1 MTKTIIKVDESGAP
15 EKFAD
20 LLAGISADGTVAG
33 VLVLA
38 CEANSFTPSTV
49 DDALK
54 AISKPIFGGI
64 FPEVIY
70 GNRKLSK
77 GAVVIGLPV
86 EPQLLIVPGLSDEE
100 QDFETLLGEWQPALN
115 GEKTMFVWVDGLSSR
130 ISDLLESMFL
140 VYGPAH
146 NYIGGGAGSLSL
158 VQQPCLF
165 TNQGLVQDSGVLAVL
180 DVPSSIGVSH
190 GWTYVSGPYK
200 VTESTRNVIKTLN
213 WQPAFD
219 VYRGVIDPM
228 IEQPLSQENFFDF
241 AKRHPLGI
249 ARLNAENIVRDPIL
263 VGDDGS
269 LICVGEVSEESHIDI
284 LHGNPECLIN
294 AARQASMISRQS
306 FDGVGE
312 NALTFVADCISRVL
326 FLGDAFENELQAISG
341 EGATVG
347 ALTLGEIAN
356 NGQDYLEFYNKTVV
370 VGLLEI

>member
-1 MTKTIIKVDESGAP
+1 MTTTIIEVDESGTT
-15 EKFAD
+15 ERFAD
-20 LLAGISADGTVAG
+20 LLANLSENDTVAG
-33 VLVLA
+33 LFILA
-38 CEANSFTPSTV
+38 CEGNSFTPSTV

-54 AISKPIFGGI
+54 AVSKPVFGGI
-64 FPEVIY
+64 FPEIIY
-70 GNRKLSK
+70 GDRKLSK
-77 GAVVIGLPV
+77 GTVVIGLPV
-86 EPQLLIVPGLSDEE
+86 APQLLIVPGLSDEE
-100 QDFETLLGEWQPALN
+100 QDFEAILGEWQPALD

-219 VYRGVIDPM
+219 VYRGVIEPL
-228 IEQPLSQENFFDF
+228 IGQSLSQENFFDF

-249 ARLNAENIVRDPIL
+249 ARVNAENIVRDPIL

-269 LICVGEVSEESHIDI
+269 LICVGEVLEESHIDI
-284 LHGNPECLIN
+284 LHGDPESLIN
-294 AARQASMISRQS
+294 AARQASTLSRQS
-306 FDGVGE
+306 FHGAREDT
-312 NALTFVADCISRVL
+312 LTFVVDCISRVL
-326 FLGDAFENELQAISG
+326 FLGDEFENELQAISG
-341 EGATVG
+341 GDAMIG